1 MIHQTITKQTKLK
14 IMTTLQLIHNDTS
27 EAIYKLINTKDL
39 YKKFIEIK
47 KSLPLSKV
55 FTTKDLNEQSI
66 KALLIM
72 IDNGFIK

>member
-1 MIHQTITKQTKLK
+1 MTI
-14 IMTTLQLIHNDTS
+14 LQLIHNDTS

-39 YKKFIEIK
+39 HKKFIEIK

-55 FTTKDLNEQSI
+55 STTKDLNEQSI